1 MQTKMRI
8 ELLKAYAGILTAAA
22 ALVIFTALMY
32 GFTNKDLLEI
42 LVVYA
47 LFIYP
52 PAFAIPYLIAGED
65 PDDENDEDNG
75 KY

>member
-47 LFIYP
+47 LFVYP
-52 PAFAIPYLIAGED
+52 PAFGVPYLIAGED
-65 PDDENDEDNG
+65 PDDDNDEEDDE
-75 KY
+75 Y